1 MFTFGLGGLF
11 YVAVLLI
18 NAIAIL
24 SEDRFLARS
33 TSTPSS
39 RPLSTPL
46 PLLQVANAVPSY
58 KHNDV
63 EVLAMRSSTKH
74 MEIEDAD
81 NSSQLVGQQAQQI
94 LALGN
99 ETMRA

>member
-1 MFTFGLGGLF
+1 
-11 YVAVLLI
+11 
-18 NAIAIL
+18 
-24 SEDRFLARS
+24 
-33 TSTPSS
+33 
-39 RPLSTPL
+39 
-46 PLLQVANAVPSY
+46 VPSY
-58 KHNDV
+58 KHTDV